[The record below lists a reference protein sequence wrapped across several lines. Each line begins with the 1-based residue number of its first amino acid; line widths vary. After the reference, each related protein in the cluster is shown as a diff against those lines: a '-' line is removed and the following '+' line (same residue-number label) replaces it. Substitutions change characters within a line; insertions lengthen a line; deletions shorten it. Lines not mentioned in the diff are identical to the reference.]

1 MDAKSLKKLNR
12 RELLEVMVKISEENE
27 ELTRENEELKA
38 EIENRKLSAREV
50 GSLAQASLDANN
62 YFVAAEN
69 AAKLYLENIVRLE
82 REAKERS
89 SKLLEE
95 TLAECINMRAEA
107 GFKAE
112 QLVPPTWGEE
122 GSIEMEL
129 AQDAQKNALPASSGP
144 MHAKVDEGSAQDD
157 DAPAIEGDVAVEA
170 LAEPEAVVEG
180 AEEST
185 EVVEAG
191 EEAAEAPKKE
201 KKSFFGFKKK
211 SS

>member
-1 MDAKSLKKLNR
+1 MDAKSIKKLNR

-27 ELTRENEELKA
+27 ELRA

-50 GSLAQASLDANN
+50 GSLAQASLDASN

-69 AAKLYLENIVRLE
+69 AAKLYLENIVRIE
-82 REAKERS
+82 RETKERS

-107 GFKAE
+107 GFNAE

-122 GSIEMEL
+122 GNIEMEL
-129 AQDAQKNALPASSGP
+129 AQDAQKNVLPANSGSV
-144 MHAKVDEGSAQDD
+144 HAKEDEGSAQDE
-157 DAPAIEGDVAVEA
+157 AALPAEGEVATEA
-170 LAEPEAVVEG
+170 LSEPEVVPEG
-180 AEEST
+180 AGAGE

-191 EEAAEAPKKE
+191 EESAEPAKKE